1 MFVHTQRQQV
11 LNNRRVF
18 RAERFRQV
26 KRVVIDL
33 IKGALCGVFL
43 LSPLWLS
50 GMGWITD

>member
-18 RAERFRQV
+18 RAERLRRV
-26 KRVVIDL
+26 GRVVVDGV
-33 IKGALCGVFL
+33 KGALCGVFL